1 MQKKHHGKYGDL
13 EIKINNILELVV
25 IFLTINKYTYVHLTK
40 NQNYVS

>member
-25 IFLTINKYTYVHLTK
+25 IFLTINKYTYVHLIK